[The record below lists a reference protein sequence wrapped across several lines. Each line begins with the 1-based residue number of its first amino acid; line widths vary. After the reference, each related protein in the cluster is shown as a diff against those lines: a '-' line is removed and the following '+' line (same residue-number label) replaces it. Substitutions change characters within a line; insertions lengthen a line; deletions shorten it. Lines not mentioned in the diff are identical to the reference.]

1 MKRILLSFLACFVA
15 AFVAFAQN
23 DTIPTFDVNNNLTEQ
38 LLDQILSSAS
48 PAPSYA
54 PLSMEEDK
62 RTKDEV
68 FTEDHSCWEWGDY
81 VIALDGAAYYS
92 SDNTASLKNK
102 VTGEYIIPRL
112 TSKQIKH
119 YIKPGLPVGT
129 MHIAQGTSGWRKNRI
144 IFLDSSKLNTPPEL
158 DGLVYIDAEQ
168 FYLPS
173 WSKRKTYTQDFTGL
187 YRIEANSLKPVVE
200 MQHIQKYPSRDYLSF
215 DPYSFI
221 RAVRSEELKD
231 DEGNTHRFKVS
242 NLYSFDG
249 TLLKKDVLYA
259 AASQKGDFLWILCK
273 EDVRDLKELFVNK
286 WTFIDYG
293 PKAYDLEMNPLPRFE
308 EYDYLSPRKSAGHP
322 YVVAGKEDRYG
333 AIDEDGKVMIPFL
346 YLIPEQVV
354 EVMTMYSR
362 VGFTPWYRK
371 KIGRFIAE
379 KGEFEKQEHF
389 EARSQ
394 NPQMQKEYLLEQLP
408 NAQLTYM
415 EELYAKGYSITLG
428 KYDTERELFPIYV
441 SPGSWNSFTLAIP
454 IDEAQAFKAAFDSVK
469 GDAIKSATFQIRY
482 DTIALEDITFTLPD
496 GKSYTAHIE

>member
-1 MKRILLSFLACFVA
+1 MKRILFQIWALLATGLVA
-15 AFVAFAQN
+15 AAQN
-23 DTIPTFDVNNNLTEQ
+23 DTIPSFNVEASMTEQ
-38 LLDQILSSAS
+38 LLDQILSPTSS
-48 PAPSYA
+48 MPAYA

-62 RTKDEV
+62 RKKDEILA
-68 FTEDHSCWEWGDY
+68 EDRSCWEWGDHI
-81 VIALDGAAYYS
+81 IALDGAAYYS
-92 SDNTASLKNK
+92 SDKTVSLKNK

-129 MHIAQGTSGWRKNRI
+129 LHIAQPSGWKNNRI
-144 IFLDSSKLNTPPEL
+144 KFLDSSKLNTPPEL

-200 MQHIQKYPSRDYLSF
+200 MQHIQSHPSRDYLSF
-215 DPYSFI
+215 NPYSFI

-231 DEGNTHRFKVS
+231 DKGNTHRFKVS
-242 NLYSFDG
+242 NLYSYDG

-259 AASQKGDFLWILCK
+259 DASQKGDFVWILCK

-333 AIDEDGKVMIPFL
+333 AIDEEGKVMIPFL
-346 YLIPEQVV
+346 YLLPEQVE

-371 KIGRFIAE
+371 KIARFIAE

-389 EARSQ
+389 ESRSH

-441 SPGSWNSFTLAIP
+441 SPGSWNSFTLPIP
-454 IDEAQAFKAAFDSVK
+454 IDEAQAFKAAFDSIKADAVK
-469 GDAIKSATFQIRY
+469 GATFTIRH
-482 DTIALEDITFTLPD
+482 DTIALQDITFTLPD
-496 GKSYTAHIE
+496 GKIYQAHIE